1 MPKLVRLGNVILSSI
16 LHSTERLHHSFFL
29 AGDSWEGGTV
39 MPIFLLSHLGLQLQ
53 IQSKWIT
60 L

>member
-16 LHSTERLHHSFFL
+16 LHSTQCLHHSFFF
-29 AGDSWEGGTV
+29 AGDSREEGTV
-39 MPIFLLSHLGLQLQ
+39 MPSFLLSHLGLQLQ